1 MESGFVTSV
10 NDGGQLLMPSKK
22 SPKEKSL
29 GNEFVLIGNTMM
41 KCPLSK
47 VG

>member
-10 NDGGQLLMPSKK
+10 NEGDQLLMPSKK
-22 SPKEKSL
+22 SPKQKSL
-29 GNEFVLIGNTMM
+29 GNDFAVIGNMMM

-47 VG
+47 VW

>member
-10 NDGGQLLMPSKK
+10 NEGGQLLMSSKK
-22 SPKEKSL
+22 SPMDKSL
-29 GNEFVLIGNTMM
+29 GNDFVVIGTTMM
-41 KCPLSK
+41 KCPLPK